1 MDVSQYLD
9 LFIDETRE
17 HIQSLNDNIL
27 LLEQEPENMD
37 TINEIFRAAHSL
49 KGMSGTMGYVRMQK
63 LTHDLE
69 NVFSEVRSGNMKVS
83 SKLID
88 IMFRALDA
96 IEAYLQ
102 TIVDT
107 STEGTE
113 DNQDIIDDLNKVLK
127 EGTAQ
132 DKEEETQEQATL
144 TAAASSGTGGYEDIP
159 IDEFLRGAIEDA
171 KEDNMTVFGLTV
183 TLDDNCMLKGARA
196 FLVLRALEG
205 VGELMKAV
213 PDVDSI
219 ENEEFENSFSL
230 LVVTDQ
236 PMEAVKGVVENV
248 SEIKNVRIGQVT
260 ADAVKQAKKEEPKPA
275 PAAVKEAPQA
285 QETGSGNNAA
295 DNNASAKETET
306 AKDASK
312 DNKAGH
318 KEGGKSQGTRSI
330 RVDIEKLDNLMN
342 MVSELVIAKN
352 GLSTV
357 VGRLKTG
364 SRQINERIE
373 YLENITTNLH
383 EAVMKVRMVPIDSVV
398 SRFPRMIRD
407 LSRKLDKKM
416 ELVMTGEDTEL
427 DRTVIDEL
435 GDPLMHI
442 LRNSA
447 DHGIESAQVRAELGK
462 PEVGTISLNAYQ
474 AGNNVIIEVSDDG
487 GGVNVE
493 KVKSKALSKG
503 LITQEHAD
511 TMSDDEAVGLLFM
524 PGFSTADKISDV
536 SGRGVGLDVVKS
548 KIESLGGTV
557 ECKSALHKG
566 STFIITLP
574 LTLAIMQS
582 LLVDIGGEKYA
593 MPLSNIQ
600 TIEEIP
606 VDMVKSI
613 NSSEVI
619 ELRGRVI
626 PLFRLAEI
634 LECEKGEE
642 SEVLTVIVANKGE
655 KLGAFVVDGLYE
667 QQEIVIKSLGKY
679 VDAGKLIIGATIL
692 GDGEVSL
699 ILDATVLI

>member
-107 STEGTE
+107 SSEGTE

-127 EGTAQ
+127 EGTAGEE
-132 DKEEETQEQATL
+132 KEEKETTN
-144 TAAASSGTGGYEDIP
+144 TAALAAKTGGYEDIP
-159 IDEFLRGAIEDA
+159 IDDYLKIAIEGA
-171 KEDNMTVFGLTV
+171 QEENMTVFGLTV
-183 TLDDNCMLKGARA
+183 TLDDNCVLKGARA
-196 FLVLRALEG
+196 FLVLKALEG

-213 PDVDSI
+213 PDVDAI

-230 LVVTDQ
+230 FVMTDQ
-236 PMEAVKGVVENV
+236 AEDAVKGVVENV
-248 SEIKNVRIGQVT
+248 SEIKNVRIGVVT
-260 ADAVKQAKKEEPKPA
+260 ADAAKQVKKEEPKPQ
-275 PAAVKEAPQA
+275 PAQEKEEKSEPATGSKETEDSKEAPKD
-285 QETGSGNNAA
+285 SK
-295 DNNASAKETET
+295 AKPE
-306 AKDASK
+306 A
-312 DNKAGH
+312 H
-318 KEGGKSQGTRSI
+318 KEGSKSQSARSI

-352 GLSTV
+352 GLSASV
-357 VGRLKTG
+357 SRLKSG
-364 SRQINERIE
+364 SRQLNEGIE
-373 YLENITTNLH
+373 YLESITTNLH
-383 EAVMKVRMVPIDSVV
+383 EAVMKVRMVPIETVV

-447 DHGIESAQVRAELGK
+447 DHGIEAAEVRAAEGK
-462 PEVGTISLNAYQ
+462 PEIGKIGINAYQ

-493 KVKSKALSKG
+493 KVKSKAVSKG
-503 LITQEHAD
+503 LITQEQAEN
-511 TMSDDEAVGLLFM
+511 MSDDDAVGLLFM

-557 ECKSALHKG
+557 ECKSEFHKG

-582 LLVDIGGEKYA
+582 LLVDIGKEKYA

-606 VDMVKSI
+606 AENVKSI
-613 NSSEVI
+613 NSSEVL
-619 ELRGRVI
+619 ELRGKVL
-626 PLFRLAEI
+626 PLIRLADV
-634 LECEKGEE
+634 LECEKGTEP
-642 SEVLTVIVANKGE
+642 EVLTVIVANKGD

-667 QQEIVIKSLGKY
+667 QQEIVIKSIGKY
-679 VDAGKLIIGATIL
+679 LNAGRLIIGATIL